1 MSRIRRTL
9 LLALL
14 ALILATAAPVHA
26 TITATPV
33 PIPFVIEVTQ
43 AGAGPTVADAVA
55 NALSMIATS
64 HPSYTVVSYTWGH
77 ALCSQVPISD
87 RILCS
92 AEVTAELRRNL
103 LVPVFP

>member
-14 ALILATAAPVHA
+14 ALVLATAAPVHA
-26 TITATPV
+26 TFTATPV
-33 PIPFVIEVTQ
+33 PIPLVIYVTQ

-55 NALSMIATS
+55 TALSWIAASYPNYTIVS
-64 HPSYTVVSYTWGH
+64 SSYTH
-77 ALCSQVPISD
+77 ALCSHVPISD

-103 LVPVFP
+103 LAFP